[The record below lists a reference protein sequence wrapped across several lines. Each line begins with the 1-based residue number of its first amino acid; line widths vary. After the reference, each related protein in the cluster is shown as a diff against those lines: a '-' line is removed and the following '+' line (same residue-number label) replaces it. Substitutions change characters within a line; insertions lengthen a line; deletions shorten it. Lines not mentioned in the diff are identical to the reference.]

1 MLRLKIQFAGFY
13 RLLLIA
19 RLQQR
24 GCRASLE
31 TFLGIE
37 RYFARRILGAT
48 TCFAATVGTGSE
60 CRVQSP
66 YPVTRGSET
75 LLDACAFISYQD
87 RLSLLIFVQLD
98 CLGGN
103 FAGQGARR
111 RLVLMLLREA
121 MAKACVKNILNLANG
136 KPFKKVYD
144 TKKKPFLPVIIT
156 LGRKQGVANVP
167 WANNWL
173 GRWLKAPAMITPM
186 LWGNFGVKG
195 FVLSAAAKGPSPIT
209 TPA

>member
-1 MLRLKIQFAGFY
+1 MCVCGQY
-13 RLLLIA
+13 TRLLLLLLL
-19 RLQQR
+19 RLQPDCILHR
-24 GCRASLE
+24 RVSVSWWVGFASRRR
-31 TFLGIE
+31 FL
-37 RYFARRILGAT
+37 
-48 TCFAATVGTGSE
+48 ATVGTGSE

-121 MAKACVKNILNLANG
+121 MAKACAWAKAG
-136 KPFKKVYD
+136 QASAK
-144 TKKKPFLPVIIT
+144 TRCGARARCSLPPH
-156 LGRKQGVANVP
+156 RNAQ
-167 WANNWL
+167 
-173 GRWLKAPAMITPM
+173 
-186 LWGNFGVKG
+186 
-195 FVLSAAAKGPSPIT
+195 AAAAVAAAAAAALCLETCSSFSRPPRPWSG
-209 TPA
+209 

>member
-1 MLRLKIQFAGFY
+1 M
-13 RLLLIA
+13 
-19 RLQQR
+19 
-24 GCRASLE
+24 
-31 TFLGIE
+31 
-37 RYFARRILGAT
+37 
-48 TCFAATVGTGSE
+48 V
-60 CRVQSP
+60 V
-66 YPVTRGSET
+66 
-75 LLDACAFISYQD
+75 
-87 RLSLLIFVQLD
+87 
-98 CLGGN
+98 
-103 FAGQGARR
+103 
-111 RLVLMLLREA
+111 EA

-173 GRWLKAPAMITPM
+173 GRWFKAPAMMAPM